1 MQENITRLLENSH
14 TVAVVGLSDN
24 PERASHEVA
33 HYLQCAGYRVVAV
46 NPVLAAKG
54 AEVLGETVYPDLPT
68 AAQALKEA
76 GEHPIDIVDVF
87 RKSEDVP
94 PVADQAIAIGA
105 PALWLQL
112 GVHHPDAEHKA
123 EAAGLTVVHDKCIK
137 IELGHRGIVRHA

>member
-54 AEVLGETVYPDLPT
+54 AKVLGETVYPDLPT

-87 RKSEDVP
+87 RKPADVMA
-94 PVADQAIAIGA
+94 VVDEAIAVGA
-105 PALWLQL
+105 GSVWLQL
-112 GVHHPDAEHKA
+112 GVIAPAAADKA
-123 EAAGLTVVHDKCIK
+123 AAAGLKVVSDRCTK
-137 IELGHRGIVRHA
+137 IEHRRLIG